1 MSAHPEEHFP
11 ADYRSGRHDFV
22 AACEQAGI
30 DVVARVHPQVKGR
43 DGKPL
48 FLDTA
53 VIGPRDAKK
62 ALLLIS
68 ATHGVEGYF
77 GSGVQTGLMR
87 EGLAGRVPKD
97 TKIVLLHALNPY
109 GFSWDRRVNEDNA
122 DINRNSVDFAGP
134 PANAPYDALA
144 SAISPRDIAPE
155 AMKAA
160 NAKLTEFLKA
170 HGAFALQEAIS
181 KGQYKYPDGVYYG
194 GARESW
200 SLKMLKDVFVETL
213 SHVKTLTVIDFHTGL
228 GAFGAGEMITE
239 DMPGSAAYKRAIRM
253 WGDTVASSEAGES
266 VSAPLSGTIDKA
278 VATWLDKVELTF
290 AALEVGTRDTRTV
303 FNALRKDNWLHCFAP
318 GRDKHKDARAIRLE
332 LRDAFYPD
340 TADWKRK
347 VWGHADAAVGAAL
360 KAFGGS

>member
-1 MSAHPEEHFP
+1 MSANPEEHFP
-11 ADYRSGRHDFV
+11 ADYRQGRHHFV
-22 AACEQAGI
+22 AACEAAGI

-53 VIGPRDAKK
+53 VIGPREAKK

-87 EGLAGRVPKD
+87 EGLAERAPKGA
-97 TKIVLLHALNPY
+97 KIVLLHALNPY

-122 DINRNSVDFAGP
+122 DINRNCVDFQQP
-134 PANAPYDALA
+134 PANEPYDRLA
-144 SAISPRDIAPE
+144 EAISPRDISEDALR
-155 AMKAA
+155 AA
-160 NAKLTEFLKA
+160 NAKLIDFLKE

-194 GARESW
+194 GAREAW
-200 SLKMLKDVFVETL
+200 SLKMLKDVFAESL
-213 SHVKTLTVIDFHTGL
+213 KGIQKLTVIDFHTGL
-228 GAFGAGEMITE
+228 GDFGAGEMITE
-239 DMPGSAAYKRAIRM
+239 DLPGSAPYGRAKAM
-253 WGDTVASSEAGES
+253 WGARVASSEAGES

-278 VATWLDKVELTF
+278 VAKWLKGVELTF

-303 FNALRKDNWLHCFAP
+303 FNALRKDNWLHRFAA
-318 GRDKHKDARAIRLE
+318 GRHKHKDARDIRLE

-340 TADWKRK
+340 TAEWKRL
-347 VWGHADAAVGAAL
+347 VWGHADEVVSAAL
-360 KAFGGS
+360 AAL

>member
-1 MSAHPEEHFP
+1 MTTNPEAYFP
-11 ADYRSGRHDFV
+11 PDYRAGRHAFV
-22 AACEQAGI
+22 AACEHAGV
-30 DVVARVHPQVKGR
+30 DVVSRVHPDVKGR

-62 ALLLIS
+62 VLLLIS

-77 GSGVQTGLMR
+77 GSGVQTGLLH
-87 EGLAGRVPKD
+87 EGLAERAPKD

-122 DINRNSVDFAGP
+122 DINRNCIDFADP
-134 PANAPYDALA
+134 PKNEPYDKLA
-144 SAISPRDIAPE
+144 SWISPKDISA
-155 AMKAA
+155 AALRAA
-160 NAKLTEFLKA
+160 NAKLLEFLKV

-194 GARESW
+194 GAREAW
-200 SLKMLKDVFVETL
+200 SIKMLKDVFVETL
-213 SHVKTLTVIDFHTGL
+213 SKVREMIVIDFHTGL
-228 GAFGAGEMITE
+228 GELGAGEMITE
-239 DMPGSAAYKRAIRM
+239 DLPGSAPYKRAKAM
-253 WGDTVASSEAGES
+253 WGSRVASSEAGES

-278 VATWLDKVELTF
+278 VATWMKGVELTF

-303 FNALRKDNWLHCFAP
+303 FNALRKDNWLHCFA
-318 GRDKHKDARAIRLE
+318 RDRHQHKDAAAIRLE

-340 TADWKRK
+340 TAEWKRT
-347 VWGHADAAVGAAL
+347 VWGHANEAVGAAL
-360 KAFGGS
+360 AAL

>member
-1 MSAHPEEHFP
+1 MSHDPSEHFP
-11 ADYRSGRHDFV
+11 ADYRQGRHAFV
-22 AACEQAGI
+22 QACEQAGI
-30 DVVARVHPQVKGR
+30 DVVSRVHPGVEGR

-53 VIGPRDAKK
+53 VIGPREAKK

-87 EGLAGRVPKD
+87 NGLASRAPKD

-122 DINRNSVDFAGP
+122 DINRNCVDFAHP
-134 PANAPYDALA
+134 PANEPYDKLA
-144 SAISPRDIAPE
+144 AAISPRDISDE
-155 AMKAA
+155 GMISA
-160 NAKLTEFLKA
+160 NVKLIEYLKS

-194 GARESW
+194 GAKEAW
-200 SLKMLKDVFVETL
+200 SVKMLKDVFVETL
-213 SHVKTLTVIDFHTGL
+213 AHVKKLTVIDFHTGL
-228 GAFGAGEMITE
+228 GDFGAGEMITE
-239 DMPGSAAYKRAIRM
+239 DLPDSAAYKRARAM
-253 WGDTVASSEAGES
+253 WGKRVASSEAGES

-278 VATWLDKVELTF
+278 VAKWLKAVELTF
-290 AALEVGTRDTRTV
+290 AALEVGTRDTRAV

-318 GRDKHKDARAIRLE
+318 GRFKNKAAEAIRLE

-340 TADWKRK
+340 TAEWKRM
-347 VWGHADAAVGAAL
+347 VWGHADEVVTAAL
-360 KAFGGS
+360 QALG

>member
-1 MSAHPEEHFP
+1 MTCDPSEHFP
-11 ADYRSGRHDFV
+11 ADYRQGRHEFV
-22 AACEQAGI
+22 HACEQAGV
-30 DVVARVHPQVKGR
+30 DVVSRVHPQAEGR

-53 VIGPRDAKK
+53 VIGPREAKK

-87 EGLAGRVPKD
+87 EGLAERAPKD
-97 TKIVLLHALNPY
+97 TKIVVLHALNPY

-122 DINRNSVDFAGP
+122 DINRNCIDFADP
-134 PANAPYDALA
+134 PANHPYDTLA
-144 SAISPRDIAPE
+144 SAISPDDISDE
-155 AMKAA
+155 SLHRA
-160 NAKLTEFLKA
+160 NAKLIDYLKV

-181 KGQYKYPDGVYYG
+181 KGQYKYPKGVYYG
-194 GARESW
+194 GAREAW

-213 SHVKTLTVIDFHTGL
+213 AHVKKLTVIDFHTGL

-239 DMPGSAAYKRAIRM
+239 DLPGSAAYKRAKAM
-253 WGDTVASSEAGES
+253 WGTRVASSEAGES

-278 VATWLDKVELTF
+278 VAKWLRAVELTF
-290 AALEVGTRDTRTV
+290 AALEVGTRDTRAV

-318 GRDKHKDARAIRLE
+318 GRHKNKQAETIRLE

-340 TADWKRK
+340 TAEWKRM
-347 VWGHADAAVGAAL
+347 VWGHANEVVNQTL
-360 KAFGGS
+360 KALA

>member
-1 MSAHPEEHFP
+1 MTADPAEHFP
-11 ADYRSGRHDFV
+11 ADYREARHAFV
-22 AACEQAGI
+22 TACELAGI
-30 DVVARVHPQVKGR
+30 DVVSRVHPQAVGR

-53 VIGPRDAKK
+53 VIGPRTARK

-77 GSGVQTGLMR
+77 GSGVQTGLLR
-87 EGLAGRVPKD
+87 EGLAGRAPKD

-109 GFSWDRRVNEDNA
+109 GFAWDRRVNEDNA
-122 DINRNSVDFAGP
+122 DINRNCVDFANP
-134 PANAPYDALA
+134 PPNEPYDRLA
-144 SAISPRDIAPE
+144 AAISPRDISDA
-155 AMKAA
+155 AMASA
-160 NAKLTEFLKA
+160 NEKLVAYLKR

-200 SLKMLKDVFVETL
+200 SIGMLKDVFVETL
-213 SHVKTLTVIDFHTGL
+213 AKVKKLTVIDFHTGL
-228 GAFGAGEMITE
+228 GEFGAGEMITE
-239 DMPGSAAYKRAIRM
+239 DMPGTAPYARARAM
-253 WGDTVASSEAGES
+253 WGKRVASSEAGES

-278 VATWLDKVELTF
+278 VATWIKAVELTF
-290 AALEVGTRDTRTV
+290 AALEVGTRDTRAV

-318 GRDKHKDARAIRLE
+318 GRAKHKDAQAIRLE

-340 TADWKRK
+340 TAEWKRM
-347 VWGHADAAVGAAL
+347 VWGHASEVVTAAL
-360 KAFGGS
+360 QAFG

>member
-1 MSAHPEEHFP
+1 MSADPEHHFP
-11 ADYRSGRHDFV
+11 ADYRQGRHDFI
-22 AACEQAGI
+22 AACEQASV
-30 DVVARVHPQVKGR
+30 DVVARVHPDVKGR

-68 ATHGVEGYF
+68 AAHGVEGYF

-87 EGLAGRVPKD
+87 EGLAGRLPKGA
-97 TKIVLLHALNPY
+97 KIVLLHALNPY

-122 DINRNSVDFAGP
+122 DINRNSVDFAQP
-134 PANAPYDALA
+134 PRNDPYDLLA
-144 SAISPRDIAPE
+144 SAISPRDISEE

-160 NAKLTEFLKA
+160 NAELIEYLKA
-170 HGAFALQEAIS
+170 HGAFALQEAVS

-194 GARESW
+194 GAREAW
-200 SLKMLKDVFVETL
+200 SLRMLKDVFVENL

-228 GAFGAGEMITE
+228 GEFGAGEMITE
-239 DMPGSAAYKRAIRM
+239 DLPGSAAYGRAKAM
-253 WGDTVASSEAGES
+253 WGRRVASSEAGES

-278 VATWLDKVELTF
+278 VAKWLKGVELTF

-318 GRDKHKDARAIRLE
+318 GRHKHKAAEEIRLE

-340 TADWKRK
+340 TAEWKRL
-347 VWGHADAAVGAAL
+347 VWGHAGEVVAAAL
-360 KAFGGS
+360 QVLG

>member
-1 MSAHPEEHFP
+1 MTADPSEHFP
-11 ADYRSGRHDFV
+11 ADYRQARHAFIH
-22 AACEQAGI
+22 ACEQAGV
-30 DVVARVHPQVKGR
+30 DVVARVHPQSQGR

-53 VIGPRDAKK
+53 VIGPRDATK

-87 EGLAGRVPKD
+87 EGLARRAPQD

-122 DINRNSVDFAGP
+122 DINRNCVDFAHP
-134 PANAPYDALA
+134 PANEPYDKLA
-144 SAISPRDIAPE
+144 AAISPKDISDE
-155 AMKAA
+155 AMIGA
-160 NAKLTEFLKA
+160 NVKLIEYLKN

-200 SLKMLKDVFVETL
+200 SVKMLRDVFVETL
-213 SHVKTLTVIDFHTGL
+213 AHIKKLTVIDFHTGL
-228 GAFGAGEMITE
+228 GDFGAGEMITE
-239 DMPGSAAYKRAIRM
+239 DMPGSAAYQRAKAM
-253 WGDTVASSEAGES
+253 WGRRVASSEAGES
-266 VSAPLSGTIDKA
+266 VSAPLSGTIDRA
-278 VATWLDKVELTF
+278 VATWMKAVELTF
-290 AALEVGTRDTRTV
+290 AALEVGTRDTRAV

-318 GRDKHKDARAIRLE
+318 GRHKHAQAEAIRLE

-340 TADWKRK
+340 TAEWKRM
-347 VWGHADAAVGAAL
+347 VWGHGNEVVSSALAAL
-360 KAFGGS
+360 A

>member
-1 MSAHPEEHFP
+1 MTIDPSEHFP
-11 ADYRSGRHDFV
+11 ADYRSARHAFV
-22 AACEQAGI
+22 HTCELAGI
-30 DVVARVHPQVKGR
+30 DVVSRVHPQAEGR

-53 VIGPRDAKK
+53 VIGPRAAKK

-87 EGLAGRVPKD
+87 EGLAECAPKD

-109 GFSWDRRVNEDNA
+109 GFSWDRRVNEENA
-122 DINRNSVDFAGP
+122 DINRNCVDFANP
-134 PANAPYDALA
+134 PANEPYDLLA
-144 SAISPRDIAPE
+144 DAISPEDISDE
-155 AMKAA
+155 ALHRA
-160 NAKLTEFLKA
+160 NAKLISYLKA

-181 KGQYKYPDGVYYG
+181 KGQYRYPTGVYYG
-194 GARESW
+194 GAREAW

-213 SHVKTLTVIDFHTGL
+213 AHAKKLTVIDFHTGL

-239 DMPGSAAYKRAIRM
+239 DLPGSAPYKRAKAM
-253 WGDTVASSEAGES
+253 WGTRVASSEAGES

-278 VATWLDKVELTF
+278 VATWLKAVEMTF
-290 AALEVGTRDTRTV
+290 AALEVGTRDTRAV

-318 GRDKHKDARAIRLE
+318 GRDKNAKAESIRLE

-340 TADWKRK
+340 TAEWKRM
-347 VWGHADAAVGAAL
+347 VWGHADEAVRSAL
-360 KAFGGS
+360 KAFA